1 MELSRYPIGI
11 QDFKKLRVQGCVYVD
26 KTAEIFAMTRNY
38 YVFLSRPRRFG
49 KSLLS
54 STLKYY
60 FQGEREL
67 FKGLAIDGL
76 ETEWKKYPVFHFDLS
91 TTKSKDADGVVEDI
105 SGKISQY
112 EVQYS
117 LSPKGSAS
125 LGQRLSALLSAAHQ
139 STGERAVI
147 IIDEYDAPLLDVLHN
162 ESGMTEIR
170 RIMQEFYTPLK
181 SSDADIRFAFIT
193 GITKFSQ
200 MSIFSVINNIQDLSM
215 LPEYSAICGIT
226 GSELETVFAED
237 IKALAEKH
245 ECTSRDMM
253 AVLKD
258 NYDGYHFSEDLRDI
272 YNPYSLLCA
281 FSHLKVQP
289 YWFSSGTPTFLLEQ
303 LRRFDTDITS
313 IDDVHTDAS
322 SFDRPTEALN
332 DPFALL
338 YQSGYLTIKNYDRF
352 TDSYTLGIPNK
363 EVRVGLMDNI
373 LPMLTQKG
381 STENSTLILKMYTAF
396 STGDMDGFF
405 EILKAY
411 MAGIPYPEAGE
422 ELKKRECFYETIIY
436 VVFSMMNRYVQTQI
450 KTARGRVDVIM
461 HTPSSIYVMELKV
474 DATADEALAQ
484 IDERQY
490 LLPYSADGKHL
501 VKVGISFSSATR
513 TIEDWKVMNI
523 DFRGE

>member
-11 QDFKKLRVQGCVYVD
+11 QDFKKLRAQGCVYVD

-76 ETEWKKYPVFHFDLS
+76 ETEWRKYPVFHFDLS

-200 MSIFSVINNIQDLSM
+200 MSIFSVINNIQNLSM

-253 AVLKD
+253 TVLKD

-289 YWFSSGTPTFLLEQ
+289 YWFASGTPTFLL
-303 LRRFDTDITS
+303 
-313 IDDVHTDAS
+313 
-322 SFDRPTEALN
+322 
-332 DPFALL
+332 
-338 YQSGYLTIKNYDRF
+338 
-352 TDSYTLGIPNK
+352 
-363 EVRVGLMDNI
+363 
-373 LPMLTQKG
+373 
-381 STENSTLILKMYTAF
+381 
-396 STGDMDGFF
+396 
-405 EILKAY
+405 
-411 MAGIPYPEAGE
+411 
-422 ELKKRECFYETIIY
+422 
-436 VVFSMMNRYVQTQI
+436 
-450 KTARGRVDVIM
+450 
-461 HTPSSIYVMELKV
+461 
-474 DATADEALAQ
+474 
-484 IDERQY
+484 
-490 LLPYSADGKHL
+490 
-501 VKVGISFSSATR
+501 
-513 TIEDWKVMNI
+513 
-523 DFRGE
+523 